1 LELIVS
7 KLGVG
12 SIYKHG
18 KDSIQL
24 RVQSIKELEVIVSH
38 FDSYPLITQKRA
50 DYILFRQAFEII
62 KRKEHLTTEGLKK
75 LVGIKVSLNL
85 GLSDKIKKVF
95 PDRGSQ
101 YFRSL
106 ITKPEICDPN

>member
-1 LELIVS
+1 LELIGS

-24 RVQSIKELEVIVSH
+24 RVQSNKELEVIVSH
-38 FDSYPLITQKRA
+38 FDSYPLITQKFA
-50 DYILFRQAFEII
+50 DYLLFKQAFEMI
-62 KRKEHLTTEGLKK
+62 KNKEHLTIEGLKK
-75 LVGIKVSLNL
+75 IVEIKVSLNL
-85 GLSDKIKKVF
+85 GLSDKIQKVF

-101 YFRSL
+101 CLRSL
-106 ITKPEICDPN
+106 VINPEIRDPN